1 VKEKTLEGRV
11 CIVTGAATGIGLSI
25 SKNFYNHGA
34 KVILWDKNESKLK
47 DACSTFQDQ
56 SRVKNI
62 CIDITDSDSVS
73 KSVDSSIE
81 TFKKIDVLVNNA
93 GISGPILPTWDY
105 PLDDWH
111 KVIDINLNGLFYCCQ
126 SVIKRMIQNKYGRII
141 NIASI
146 EGKEGNPK
154 APAYSA
160 SKAAVIGLTKTL
172 GKELADKGILVN
184 CITPAAVK
192 TDIFEQITEEHVQ
205 YMLSKIPMG
214 RLGRVEEIAALVL
227 WLASED
233 CSFSTAG
240 VFDISGGRATY

>member
-1 VKEKTLEGRV
+1 MKEKTLEGRV

-25 SKNFYNHGA
+25 SKSFYDHGA
-34 KVILWDKNESKLK
+34 NVVLWDKNGDKLR
-47 DACSTFQDQ
+47 DACSVFKDQ
-56 SRVKNI
+56 NRIKSI
-62 CIDITDSDSVS
+62 CIDITNPDSVS

-81 TFKKIDVLVNNA
+81 FFKKIDVLVNNA
-93 GISGPILPTWDY
+93 GISGPILSTWEY

-126 SVIKRMIQNKYGRII
+126 SVIKRMIKNKYGRII

-146 EGKEGNPK
+146 AGKEGNPK

-172 GKELADKGILVN
+172 GKELAEKGILVN

-214 RLGRVEEIAALVL
+214 RLGKVEEIAALVL
-227 WLASED
+227 WLASEN
-233 CSFSTAG
+233 CSFTTAG